1 MPSFAYP
8 LITESKMMGV
18 TPFDQIACR
27 KALLALRYEGPMTPP
42 SERGTLLYPG
52 PGGGMNWGSVA
63 VDERRQLMVVNNMHL
78 PFTIHM
84 ISREEDPA
92 TGGEGYT
99 RGYGIGGQ
107 QRGTPFSARVNMF
120 SSPLGIPCIQPP
132 YGEIA
137 VVDLTSQEIIWRRP
151 LGTAAI
157 SLNGARIGVPLEMG
171 SPYSAG
177 SIVTG
182 SGLIFI
188 GGVMDGYMR
197 AIDLFSGEELFADP
211 LHAPSS
217 ATPMSYVSPK
227 TGKQYVLL
235 TVPGEATVSIGADH
249 SDSGD
254 ESDEVGNGGGYVIAY
269 ALPE

>member
-1 MPSFAYP
+1 
-8 LITESKMMGV
+8 MGV

-182 SGLIFI
+182 SGS
-188 GGVMDGYMR
+188 V
-197 AIDLFSGEELFADP
+197 
-211 LHAPSS
+211 
-217 ATPMSYVSPK
+217 SY
-227 TGKQYVLL
+227 THL
-235 TVPGEATVSIGADH
+235 T
-249 SDSGD
+249 
-254 ESDEVGNGGGYVIAY
+254 
-269 ALPE
+269 LPTIVDV